1 MAMIRLF
8 NHTRHQDGPI
18 RAVLSF
24 AARAIG
30 VREEVCV
37 NVTRSR
43 HASPEAYADL
53 VFPYRG
59 FMKGTGDREGRNGDL
74 LGKLPGYAVLSLPNF
89 LILRED
95 WLDTAEWFMHCAL
108 HEMAHIRQYREGSYG
123 GLRRKE
129 MEPFGR
135 RRKRHSARPCE
146 IDAENQEYDVIQD
159 RRKNARRQDLVVA
172 LALALESTEKG
183 SGK

>member
-1 MAMIRLF
+1 MIRLF

-18 RAVLSF
+18 KAVLSF

-30 VREEVCV
+30 VKEEVCV
-37 NVTRSR
+37 KVTRSR

-59 FMKGTGDREGRNGDL
+59 FMKNVKNRKGRNGDL
-74 LGKLPGYAVLSLPNF
+74 LGKLPGYAILSLPNS
-89 LILRED
+89 LVYED

-123 GLRRKE
+123 RLRQRE
-129 MEPFGR
+129 MEPSGR

-159 RRKNARRQDLVVA
+159 RRKNARRQSLTIA
-172 LALALESTEKG
+172 LAAALESTEKG